1 MTGSLVNWSLL
12 GIQFIFILGDQGPVW
27 PDWGDFLSTLDETEL
42 SQVVIPAETVI
53 PTEIE
58 IPAETVI
65 PAETEIP
72 DETEL
77 SQVEIP
83 AETEILDET
92 ELS

>member
-42 SQVVIPAETVI
+42 SQVVIPAETELSQV
-53 PTEIE
+53 E
-58 IPAETVI
+58 I